1 MIAPTFESLAN
12 KHAKP
17 KRIAF
22 AKVDVDNQREIA
34 QQYGVRAMPTF
45 VILRNGSVL
54 ETVQGANPPALTAA
68 VERAVKLATSGGA
81 TFSTPGRTLGSD
93 SASTSTA
100 AGIRIGGG
108 ISRPAGSPIQGHR
121 SRFSPTRIFQWLVA
135 FFGLYLT
142 SLFSVCF
149 VLFCFLFISLLF
161 STSILTY
168 MLPPPPPPDRSL
180 HGGTELKVQQVS
192 AVDQLWRLC
201 VGRCIWR
208 PHVQEP
214 GRTGVWPDSRSV
226 RLGCRAQ
233 EHDGQHRQQQ
243 WEWCA
248 AARRLQD
255 AGGPVIRL
263 GSWERR
269 EEQMLSM
276 MLKMFPNFFYF
287 YFYLFLRFVLLQI

>member
-1 MIAPTFESLAN
+1 MTTKITSSQQWRQVTSANSIVVTDFYADWCGPCKMIAPTFESLAN

-142 SLFSVCF
+142 SLFS
-149 VLFCFLFISLLF
+149 IDPYMAAQNSKYNKSRQ
-161 STSILTY
+161 STNS
-168 MLPPPPPPDRSL
+168 
-180 HGGTELKVQQVS
+180 GGFAS
-192 AVDQLWRLC
+192 GAAF
-201 VGRCIWR
+201 G
-208 PHVQEP
+208 
-214 GRTGVWPDSRSV
+214 GRTFKNP
-226 RLGCRAQ
+226 A
-233 EHDGQHRQQQ
+233 GQA
-243 WEWCA
+243 CGLTA
-248 AARRLQD
+248 AASGSGAVHKSTTGSTGSSSGSGAQQR
-255 AGGPVIRL
+255 GGFKTL
-263 GSWERR
+263 AD
-269 EEQMLSM
+269 L
-276 MLKMFPNFFYF
+276 
-287 YFYLFLRFVLLQI
+287 